1 MGASIRAAALP
12 FVLATLGACGGGGG
26 GGGVIEPTPT
36 PSTPSPAAQT
46 PSSTRDVSLASFPAV
61 APNQTV
67 VMEGTSAAMS
77 GTQIVTGDTAI
88 ITSANRS
95 PIGDATV
102 KFSYDDARALSGIT
116 VTTPQ
121 ASFSFD
127 RNAPG
132 HSVSCNGGICSA
144 EKPTTEA
151 MAMDPFVVGWNYQ
164 SFGVWGTNLDSPSWQ
179 LGAVSAGTPTSG
191 SSLPTTGTATFSG
204 LAAGF
209 YTDPAGTPFGTSAN
223 MRADVNFGSR
233 NIGFSTSNTQLKNT
247 NTNVRSTD
255 TGLNLSGS
263 LSYAPGVNAFSGTV
277 QTQNT
282 LLGGQAGGRFYG
294 PAAEEIGGVYS
305 LQGAG
310 VSRMLGGFGGKR

>member
-1 MGASIRAAALP
+1 
-12 FVLATLGACGGGGG
+12 
-26 GGGVIEPTPT
+26 
-36 PSTPSPAAQT
+36 
-46 PSSTRDVSLASFPAV
+46 
-61 APNQTV
+61 
-67 VMEGTSAAMS
+67 MEGTSAAMS
-77 GTQIVTGDTAI
+77 GTQIVTGDTST

-95 PIGDATV
+95 PIGGATV
-102 KFSYDDARALSGIT
+102 KFSYDDARALSGIS

-132 HSVSCNGGICSA
+132 HTVSCSGGGTCSA
-144 EKPTTEA
+144 EKPNTEA

-204 LAAGF
+204 LSAGF
-209 YTDPAGTPFGTSAN
+209 YSDPAGTPHATSAN
-223 MRADVNFGSR
+223 MRADVDFGSR
-233 NIGFSTSNTQLKNT
+233 NIQFSTSNTRVTNSNT
-247 NTNVRSTD
+247 HVRTTD

-310 VSRMLGGFGGKR
+310 LSRMLGGFGGKR

>member
-1 MGASIRAAALP
+1 MGASIRTAALP

-26 GGGVIEPTPT
+26 GGGAVIAPT
-36 PSTPSPAAQT
+36 PSEPSPSAQT
-46 PSSTRDVSLASFPAV
+46 PSSTGELALASFPVV

-77 GTQIVTGDTAI
+77 GTQNVTGDTAI

-102 KFSYDDARALSGIT
+102 KFSFDDARTLSGIT

-127 RNAPG
+127 RNAAG
-132 HSVSCNGGICSA
+132 HNVSCSGGICVA
-144 EKPTTEA
+144 EKPGIEA

-164 SFGVWGTNLDSPSWQ
+164 SLGAWGMKLDTPSWQ

-191 SSLPTTGTATFSG
+191 SSLPTTGSATFSG

-209 YTDPAGTPFGTSAN
+209 YIDPAGTPYGTTAN

-233 NIGFSTSNTQLKNT
+233 SIGFSTSNTQVKNT
-247 NTNVRSTD
+247 NTNVRTTE

-263 LSYAPGVNAFSGTV
+263 LSYAPGVNAFSGSV